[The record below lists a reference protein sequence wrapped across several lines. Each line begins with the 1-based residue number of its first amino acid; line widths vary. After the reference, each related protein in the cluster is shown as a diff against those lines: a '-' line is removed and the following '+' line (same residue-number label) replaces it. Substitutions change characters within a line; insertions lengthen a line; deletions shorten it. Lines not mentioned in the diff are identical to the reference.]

1 VGKQCLTSIL
11 KSIGIWISKH
21 RENGAAVLNASTNKT
36 IVLGTHADADE
47 PEPND
52 DDKAMLQA
60 DEFGIVK
67 SNEVTL
73 ETAVREVLFHEIHFS
88 ALSELGFLGKP
99 KL

>member
-21 RENGAAVLNASTNKT
+21 RENGATVLDASTNKT
-36 IVLGTHADADE
+36 IGLGTYADADE

-52 DDKAMLQA
+52 DDKAMLQT

-73 ETAVREVLFHEIHFS
+73 ETAVREVLF
-88 ALSELGFLGKP
+88 P
-99 KL
+99 